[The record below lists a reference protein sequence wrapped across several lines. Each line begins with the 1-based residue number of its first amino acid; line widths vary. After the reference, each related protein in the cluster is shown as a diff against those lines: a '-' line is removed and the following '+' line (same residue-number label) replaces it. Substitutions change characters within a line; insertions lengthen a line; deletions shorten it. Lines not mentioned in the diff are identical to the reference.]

1 MREEKFATSSTRA
14 RTQGSQR
21 EALQGRRDFGDTG
34 YDRSSSGVPSQ
45 LEPPTYP
52 QGSQTGC

>member
-1 MREEKFATSSTRA
+1 MREEKFAISSKRA
-14 RTQGSQR
+14 R
-21 EALQGRRDFGDTG
+21 EALQGRRDFGHTG